1 MESIY
6 KLTGRAAEVA
16 VRYDEIQSEFEGLME
31 ENGGE
36 LNEES
41 QELLDKME
49 ELNSLQEQIN
59 ADILA
64 YPDEYASWYKN
75 VEAEKKVAEAELKAF
90 KEAQKVAVAK
100 YEANVKRLESRMAWI
115 KESIGVAMDL
125 ANVAKFDKKSRPG
138 SLHSLYFQESKS
150 IEVDETLALKDYQDT
165 IDCFLANLP
174 EWLSFEPKI
183 KKDTLKKVE
192 ELPQGFE
199 RKINRSLQI
208 R

>member
-6 KLTGRAAEVA
+6 KLTGRAADIA
-16 VRYDEIQSEFEGLME
+16 VRYDEIQSEFEELME

-41 QELLDKME
+41 QELIDKMA
-49 ELNSLQEQIN
+49 ELESIQEQIN

-90 KEAQKVAVAK
+90 KDAQKAAVAK

-150 IEVDETLALKDYQDT
+150 IEVDEALALKEYQDT

-183 KKDTLKKVE
+183 KKDTLKKAE
-192 ELPQGFE
+192 ELPKGFE

>member
-6 KLTGRAAEVA
+6 KLTGRASEVA
-16 VRYDEIQSEFEGLME
+16 VRYDEIQSEFEELME

-41 QELLDKME
+41 QDLIDKMA
-49 ELNSLQEQIN
+49 ELEAIQEQIK

-64 YPDEYASWYKN
+64 YPDAYAAWYKN
-75 VEAEKKVAEAELKAF
+75 VEAEKKTAEAAVKAF
-90 KEAQKVAVAK
+90 KEAQKIAVAK
-100 YEANVKRLESRMAWI
+100 YEANVKRLENRMAWI

-125 ANVAKFDKKSRPG
+125 AEVAKFDKKSRPG
-138 SLHSLYFQESKS
+138 SLFSLYFQERES

-165 IDCFLANLP
+165 IDCFLLNLP

-183 KKDTLKKVE
+183 RKDALKKVE
-192 ELPQGFE
+192 ELPRGFE
-199 RKINRSLQI
+199 RKISRSLQI

>member
-6 KLTGRAAEVA
+6 KLTGRAAEMA
-16 VRYDEIQSEFEGLME
+16 ERYDEIQSEFEELME

-41 QELLDKME
+41 QELLDRME
-49 ELNSLQEQIN
+49 ELNAIQEHIN

-75 VEAEKKVAEAELKAF
+75 VEAEKKAAEAALKAF
-90 KEAQKVAVAK
+90 KDAQKMAVAK
-100 YEANVKRLESRMAWI
+100 YEANVKRLEARMAWI

-125 ANVAKFDKKSRPG
+125 AEVAKFDKKSRPG

-150 IEVDETLALKDYQDT
+150 IEVDEALALKEYQKE
-165 IDCFLANLP
+165 IDEFNARHP

-183 KKDTLKKVE
+183 KKDVLKKVDV
-192 ELPQGFE
+192 LPQGFE
-199 RKINRSLQI
+199 RKISRSLQI